1 MTGHQKDNF
10 FVLTLMHG
18 GPWGGCGG
26 PFLAPKSAFFYATTI
41 KPPFFQVRRTRL
53 HGIICPPCPEV
64 TLDNFGFPVGGR
76 LVPRGVVFRLP
87 GRILAFF
94 GPKWAPTATP
104 RPSVHQGQYKK
115 VVFLVSSCTLPCL
128 SVGHT
133 YHNWTKMFL
142 VKMLCYVKT
151 FFLAR
156 CDGCFRYNCMML
168 KVKPL
173 PKRLFFL

>member
-76 LVPRGVVFRLP
+76 LVARGVVFRLP

-94 GPKWAPTATP
+94 GPKWAPTTAP
-104 RPSVHQGQYKK
+104 RPSMHQGQHKN
-115 VVFLVSSCTLPCL
+115 VVFLVSSYDG
-128 SVGHT
+128 VKKFGQF
-133 YHNWTKMFL
+133 WKKMDL
-142 VKMLCYVKT
+142 GPK
-151 FFLAR
+151 
-156 CDGCFRYNCMML
+156 NCIFG
-168 KVKPL
+168 
-173 PKRLFFL
+173 PKICIWAIR